1 MFYNIFEKLKIKRN
15 NKQKPKIIID
25 IHEKNSLIL
34 SELKSNNELDIIIH
48 SLKIGDYL
56 IASTI
61 IERKTIND
69 FVSSMLNKRLIQ
81 QLKNMQKYKNR
92 ILIIEGNP
100 ESLYQDRETKINP
113 NSIRGF
119 ILSIIT
125 NYNINIIFTINH
137 KDTADYLITLAKQQL
152 KKRAELSMHSRIPK
166 TIKEQKKYILEAFP
180 DIGPKKSEILLKKF
194 KTLNNV
200 FNASEEDLQEV
211 LKKKTKEFRDILN
224 N

>member
-119 ILSIIT
+119 IL
-125 NYNINIIFTINH
+125 
-137 KDTADYLITLAKQQL
+137 
-152 KKRAELSMHSRIPK
+152 
-166 TIKEQKKYILEAFP
+166 
-180 DIGPKKSEILLKKF
+180 
-194 KTLNNV
+194 
-200 FNASEEDLQEV
+200 
-211 LKKKTKEFRDILN
+211 
-224 N
+224 